1 MGNCG
6 QNAAELIAARANAD
20 NPPGGLTTR
29 EQKWTKGSREIR
41 ASKRRFY
48 QRITDI
54 LADCSP
60 DYDPQ
65 VELVQMF
72 YKIAQSE
79 LKWAITG
86 KTAAELIPARANADN
101 PPGGLTTWKKA
112 PDGKIVKTDVV
123 VAKIYLIESER
134 KELNQVVAK
143 TILKYNY
150 RITKVIESR
159 AEKLCYLNGI
169 LFN

>member
-1 MGNCG
+1 
-6 QNAAELIAARANAD
+6 
-20 NPPGGLTTR
+20 
-29 EQKWTKGSREIR
+29 
-41 ASKRRFY
+41 
-48 QRITDI
+48 
-54 LADCSP
+54 
-60 DYDPQ
+60 
-65 VELVQMF
+65 MF
-72 YKIAQSE
+72 YKIAQNK

-86 KTAAELIPARANADN
+86 KTAAELISARANADN